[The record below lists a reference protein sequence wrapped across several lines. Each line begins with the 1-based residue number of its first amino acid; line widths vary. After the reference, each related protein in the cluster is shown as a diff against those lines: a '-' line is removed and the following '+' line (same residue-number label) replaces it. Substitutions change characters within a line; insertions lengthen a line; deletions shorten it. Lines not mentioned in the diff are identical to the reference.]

1 MESRTFIRYAA
12 GLVKVIEETHNTIG
26 TAVELREQREEV
38 QQDIKQ
44 LFAALQNPTLPSAFK
59 LRDAALRNGF
69 QVDPKVLNEM
79 SRFE

>member
-1 MESRTFIRYAA
+1 MESRAFIRYAA
-12 GLVKVIEETHNTIG
+12 GLIEVIEETHDTIG

-38 QQDIKQ
+38 QRDINQ
-44 LFAALQNPTLPSAFK
+44 LFAGLYNPTLPSAFK

-69 QVDPKVLNEM
+69 QVNPKVLNDL

>member
-38 QQDIKQ
+38 QQ

>member
-1 MESRTFIRYAA
+1 MESRVFIRYAA
-12 GLVKVIEETHNTIG
+12 GLIKVIEDTHDTIG

-38 QQDIKQ
+38 QQDINQ
-44 LFAALQNPTLPSAFK
+44 LFAGLQNPTLPSAFK

-69 QVDPKVLNEM
+69 QVNPKVLNDL

>member
-1 MESRTFIRYAA
+1 
-12 GLVKVIEETHNTIG
+12 LVEVIEETHDTIG

-38 QQDIKQ
+38 QKDINQ
-44 LFAALQNPTLPSAFK
+44 LFAGLNNPTLPSAFK

-69 QVDPKVLNEM
+69 QVNPKVLNDL